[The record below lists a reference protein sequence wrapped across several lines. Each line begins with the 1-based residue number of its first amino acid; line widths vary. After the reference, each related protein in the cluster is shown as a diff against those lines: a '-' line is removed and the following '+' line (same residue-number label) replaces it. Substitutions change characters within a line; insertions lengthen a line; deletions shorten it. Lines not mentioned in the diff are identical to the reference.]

1 GNGDFYLKDVA
12 NQETSVLTNRLEKAD
27 DERIFVLGE
36 LLRRGMTEKEVY
48 EITKIDPLFI
58 NKLNHIINLEKELK
72 NNKHNQKLLKEV
84 KEHGFS
90 DMQVARVWEMT
101 EKEVYEITKI
111 DKIFI
116 NKLNHIINLE
126 KELKNNKHNQ
136 KLLKEV
142 KEHGFSDMQ
151 VARVWEMT
159 EKEVY
164 DMRIKMNLVPV
175 FKEVDTSAG
184 ITKANAP

>member
-1 GNGDFYLKDVA
+1 
-12 NQETSVLTNRLEKAD
+12 
-27 DERIFVLGE
+27 
-36 LLRRGMTEKEVY
+36 
-48 EITKIDPLFI
+48 KIDPL
-58 NKLNHIINLEKELK
+58 
-72 NNKHNQKLLKEV
+72 
-84 KEHGFS
+84 
-90 DMQVARVWEMT
+90 
-101 EKEVYEITKI
+101 
-111 DKIFI
+111 FI

-184 ITKANAP
+184 ITTANAPYYYSTYEEKCEAEISDNKKELVLGSGRIRIGQGMEFDYATVHSGLA

>member
-1 GNGDFYLKDVA
+1 
-12 NQETSVLTNRLEKAD
+12 
-27 DERIFVLGE
+27 
-36 LLRRGMTEKEVY
+36 MTEKEVY
-48 EITKIDPLFI
+48 KITKIDPLII

-72 NNKHNQKLLKEV
+72 NNKHNE
-84 KEHGFS
+84 
-90 DMQVARVWEMT
+90 
-101 EKEVYEITKI
+101 
-111 DKIFI
+111 
-116 NKLNHIINLE
+116 
-126 KELKNNKHNQ
+126 

-175 FKEVDTSAG
+175 FKEVDTYAG
-184 ITKANAP
+184 ITKANAPYYYSTCKENSENNISSN

>member
-1 GNGDFYLKDVA
+1 GDFYLKDVA

-36 LLRRGMTEKEVY
+36 LLRRDATEKEVN
-48 EITKIDPLFI
+48 EITKMDPLLI
-58 NKLNHIINLEKELK
+58 NKLNHNINIEKEQK
-72 NNKHNQKLLKEV
+72 NNKHNK
-84 KEHGFS
+84 
-90 DMQVARVWEMT
+90 
-101 EKEVYEITKI
+101 
-111 DKIFI
+111 
-116 NKLNHIINLE
+116 
-126 KELKNNKHNQ
+126 

-184 ITKANAP
+184 ITKANAPYYYSTYEENCEAKISDNKKVLVLGSGPIRIGQGIEFDYATVHSVLAL

>member
-1 GNGDFYLKDVA
+1 
-12 NQETSVLTNRLEKAD
+12 
-27 DERIFVLGE
+27 
-36 LLRRGMTEKEVY
+36 MTEKEVY
-48 EITKIDPLFI
+48 EITKIEP
-58 NKLNHIINLEKELK
+58 
-72 NNKHNQKLLKEV
+72 
-84 KEHGFS
+84 
-90 DMQVARVWEMT
+90 R
-101 EKEVYEITKI
+101 
-111 DKIFI
+111 FI

-164 DMRIKMNLVPV
+164 DMRIKMNFVTV
-175 FKEVDTSAG
+175 FKEVDSYAC
-184 ITKANAP
+184 ITNIKESYIYSI